1 MANVVV
7 VANQDKS
14 GAADLAA
21 RAETELRRLGSEVTV
36 SVKYGEDLSRGRY
49 DLAVVFG
56 GDGTVLGA
64 IDALGDNPPPV
75 AAFNLGHLGYL
86 AENPSERMAAILEKA
101 VRGELPASRR
111 MMIEASVDSRAWKRV
126 ALNEFVFS
134 FRRNRRQMN
143 MTIGVDGEEL
153 MDLRGDGVIVSTPT
167 GSTAYSLSAG
177 GPVASPALSAIILTP
192 LCPHQLANR
201 SLVLDPGETVEI
213 THRNDDTVE
222 VIGDGVSCL
231 ELVKGEVLR
240 VRTSSRRVS
249 FLYETRGRY
258 RLLREK
264 LGWGWSAASWEWA
277 GLTRNPH
284 PVEDLGSDKA

>member
-1 MANVVV
+1 MRNVVV
-7 VANQDKS
+7 VANQDKP
-14 GAADLAA
+14 GAAALAEQ
-21 RAETELRRLGSEVTV
+21 AEQELRRLGAEVTI
-36 SVKYGEDLSRGRY
+36 STEYGADLSGGQY

-64 IDALGDNPPPV
+64 ISALGGNPPPI

-86 AENPSERMAAILEKA
+86 AENPSERMTAILGKA
-101 VRGELPASRR
+101 LRFELQRSTR
-111 MMIEASVDSRAWKRV
+111 MMIEATVDGNADWKKV

-134 FRRNRRQMN
+134 FRQNRRQMN
-143 MTIGVDGEEL
+143 LTISVDGEEL

-177 GPVASPALSAIILTP
+177 GPVASPVLPAIILTP

-213 THRNDDTVE
+213 IHNNDGPIE
-222 VIGDGVSCL
+222 VIGDGESCL
-231 ELVKGEVLR
+231 ELHKGERLR
-240 VRTSSRRVS
+240 VRTSAKQVA
-249 FLYETRGRY
+249 FLYENRGRY

-264 LGWGWSAASWEWA
+264 LGWGWSAASWDWA

-284 PVEDLGSDKA
+284 PIEDLGGQ